1 MSPPPPP
8 PGCPPCLMELRIR
21 RLETDQ
27 ATIRVRLTDV
37 ERNQEAFAVHLDKL
51 GDTAQRL
58 ELVVARIEGAIDV
71 ISERPSTVIQLPEQ
85 RRSVSPVV
93 SLGKGEWHLRLRGK
107 AALLWAALALLVGAG
122 LFTAGRLVTGSHQAP
137 EVHRTPVD

>member
-1 MSPPPPP
+1 
-8 PGCPPCLMELRIR
+8 MEGRISALERGQAVLRSDMQDTR
-21 RLETDQ
+21 RRTDE
-27 ATIRVRLTDV
+27 L
-37 ERNQEAFAVHLDKL
+37 ERNQQAFAVQLDRL
-51 GDTAQRL
+51 SDMAQRM
-58 ELVVARIEGAIDV
+58 ELLIARLEGAVGAIA
-71 ISERPSTVIQLPEQ
+71 ERPGTIVHVPEQ
-85 RRSVSPVV
+85 RRSVAPVV

>member
-1 MSPPPPP
+1 MSPPQPP

-37 ERNQEAFAVHLDKL
+37 EWNQEAFAVHLDKL

-58 ELVVARIEGAIDV
+58 ELVVARIEGAIEV

-85 RRSVSPVV
+85 RRSERPGI
-93 SLGKGEWHLRLRGK
+93 SLGNGKWYLRGSGMP
-107 AALLWAALALLVGAG
+107 AVILALSITVLALLWVANRAG
-122 LFTAGRLVTGSHQAP
+122 LLP
-137 EVHRTPVD
+137 